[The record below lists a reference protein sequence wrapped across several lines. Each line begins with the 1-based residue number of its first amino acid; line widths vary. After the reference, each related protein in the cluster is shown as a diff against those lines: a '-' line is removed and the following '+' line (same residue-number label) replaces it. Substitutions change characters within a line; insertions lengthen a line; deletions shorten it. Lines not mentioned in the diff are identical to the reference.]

1 MLMRCLFDNDTL
13 IGRNLKQNVTEKTD
27 NTESYLSNFLPV
39 YNWLLTASGNHG
51 SMFLS
56 DTKELNNP
64 DLGTVLPTAVTVGDS
79 ENVDTVYN
87 TPVDAIPV
95 VPTETMDRGGESSP
109 NAQRA
114 PEEQPKENEKRGCCK
129 SGGGCCDACY
139 CPRTNTTFI
148 YIDTGSSSGDGG
160 CCFNFCKGVL
170 DGFNQMIC
178 CPVETVKSCATNPP
192 CHLTDCCCL
201 FQPVEGSLA
210 EPLSGIA
217 EVSKE
222 ASCCVECLNCC
233 CMILAA

>member
-1 MLMRCLFDNDTL
+1 MP
-13 IGRNLKQNVTEKTD
+13 NVTESSKTD
-27 NTESYLSNFLPV
+27 TDQQSSFPVINWFLMAPENLRSMLSPRPEELSESSSVSVLPV
-39 YNWLLTASGNHG
+39 AN
-51 SMFLS
+51 
-56 DTKELNNP
+56 EINP
-64 DLGTVLPTAVTVGDS
+64 LD
-79 ENVDTVYN
+79 N
-87 TPVDAIPV
+87 TPVNAIPV
-95 VPTETMDRGGESSP
+95 VSAETMNRRDESSP
-109 NAQRA
+109 NAQRDQRA
-114 PEEQPKENEKRGCCK
+114 PEEQPKKNEKRGCCE
-129 SGGGCCDACY
+129 SGSGCCDACY
-139 CPRTNTTFI
+139 CPRTNTPFI
-148 YIDTGSSSGDGG
+148 YIDTGSSSGNDG

-222 ASCCVECLNCC
+222 ASCCGECLNCC

>member
-1 MLMRCLFDNDTL
+1 MP
-13 IGRNLKQNVTEKTD
+13 NVTESSKTD
-27 NTESYLSNFLPV
+27 TDQQSSFPV
-39 YNWLLTASGNHG
+39 INWLLMAPENPRSMLWPRPDESSESSSVSG
-51 SMFLS
+51 
-56 DTKELNNP
+56 
-64 DLGTVLPTAVTVGDS
+64 LPVANKINSLD
-79 ENVDTVYN
+79 N

-95 VPTETMDRGGESSP
+95 VPVETMNRGGESSP
-109 NAQRA
+109 NAQRD
-114 PEEQPKENEKRGCCK
+114 PEEQPKKNEKRGCCE
-129 SGGGCCDACY
+129 SGSGCCDACY

-192 CHLTDCCCL
+192 CHLRDCCCL

-217 EVSKE
+217 EVSNE

>member
-1 MLMRCLFDNDTL
+1 M
-13 IGRNLKQNVTEKTD
+13 QNVPEETR
-27 NTESYLSNFLPV
+27 NNESDPQSSFPAFNG
-39 YNWLLTASGNHG
+39 LLTASGDLD
-51 SMFLS
+51 SMLLS
-56 DTKELNNP
+56 RPEELNESSS
-64 DLGTVLPTAVTVGDS
+64 DSGVPTAVIVDPINNTVV
-79 ENVDTVYN
+79 N
-87 TPVDAIPV
+87 AIPV
-95 VPTETMDRGGESSP
+95 VPAQAIDRGNESSP
-109 NAQRA
+109 NAQHDQRTDQ
-114 PEEQPKENEKRGCCK
+114 EQPKKNEKRGCCE
-129 SGGGCCDACY
+129 SCSGCCDACY

-148 YIDTGSSSGDGG
+148 YMDTGSSSGDGG
-160 CCFNFCKGVL
+160 CCFNFCKGLL

-210 EPLSGIA
+210 EPLNDGIA

>member
-1 MLMRCLFDNDTL
+1 MPS
-13 IGRNLKQNVTEKTD
+13 VTESLKTD
-27 NTESYLSNFLPV
+27 TDQQSFFPV
-39 YNWLLTASGNHG
+39 INWLLMAPENLR
-51 SMFLS
+51 SMSSPSPEELS
-56 DTKELNNP
+56 ESSSVS
-64 DLGTVLPTAVTVGDS
+64 VLPVANKINPLDGTQVG
-79 ENVDTVYN
+79 
-87 TPVDAIPV
+87 AISV
-95 VPTETMDRGGESSP
+95 VPAETIDRGGESSP
-109 NAQRA
+109 DAQRD
-114 PEEQPKENEKRGCCK
+114 PEEQPKKNEKRGCCE
-129 SGGGCCDACY
+129 SGSGCCDACY

-217 EVSKE
+217 EVSNE
-222 ASCCVECLNCC
+222 ASCCVECLNRC
-233 CMILAA
+233 CMILAAE